1 MSNPGTLADVVS
13 AMHADWNLVEA
24 LMGGTK
30 AMRAAG
36 KTYLPQ
42 WPGEEDK
49 TYQARLSVSTL
60 LPAYRETVTNM
71 TSRVFAGPIQLG
83 EDVPQYIRD
92 LADNIDREGNNLQV
106 WARDWF
112 AKGLGYGMCPVLV
125 DYPRAEGV
133 RTVADEKRMGVRPY
147 AVIINPKRILGWK
160 AQGGVL
166 TQFRFTEVVAEDDGE
181 FASKHVE
188 QIRVLEIGRWS
199 IYRKD
204 KDGHWTLFDEGVST
218 LPVIP
223 LVMFYT
229 GRTGYMT
236 ATPPLLDLAHLN
248 VKHWQSQ
255 SDQDNILHV
264 ARVPIFTTIG
274 YEEVIGED
282 GTPKELTVGAGTA
295 LKLPPGGDAKWVE
308 HSGKAIDA
316 GRNSLKDLIEEM
328 RMAGAKLLQPLTT
341 TASKTAEQVGNEAD
355 TELSPLEAM
364 ALSFQDAL
372 DQMLQ
377 LFAMWRGI
385 PDGGSSTVQGNFD
398 IDYAPEASLNFLLS
412 LANAGKLSD
421 ETLFTEA
428 KRRGVIADN
437 VDWET
442 EKSRLEEQGPAL
454 GDA

>member
-1 MSNPGTLADVVS
+1 MSNPGTLADAVS
-13 AMHADWNLVEA
+13 VMHADWDLVGA

-36 KTYLPQ
+36 KTFLPQ

-71 TSRVFAGPIQLG
+71 ASRVFASPIQLG

-133 RTVADEKRMGVRPY
+133 RTVADEKRLGVRPY

-160 AQGGVL
+160 AQGGIL
-166 TQFRFTEVVAEDDGE
+166 TQFRFTEWVTEDDGA
-181 FASKHVE
+181 FASKNVE
-188 QIRVLEIGRWS
+188 QVRVLEIGRWA

-204 KDGHWTLFDEGVST
+204 DKGNWTLFEEGVST

-223 LVMFYT
+223 LVLFSP

-264 ARVPIFTTIG
+264 ARVPILTTIG
-274 YEEVIGED
+274 YEETYDEAGK
-282 GTPKELTVGAGTA
+282 PKEMTVGAGTA
-295 LKLPPGGDAKWVE
+295 LKLPVGGDAKWVE
-308 HSGKAIDA
+308 HSGQAIEA
-316 GRNSLKDLIEEM
+316 GRNSLKDLIDEM

-341 TASKTAEQVGNEAD
+341 TASKTAEQVSNEAD

-372 DQMLQ
+372 DMMLQ
-377 LFAMWRGI
+377 LFAMWRNL
-385 PDGGSSTVQGNFD
+385 PDGGSSKVQGNFD
-398 IDYAPEASLNFLLS
+398 IDYAPEASLTFLMS
-412 LANAGKLSD
+412 MANAGKISD
-421 ETLFTEA
+421 ETLFSEA
-428 KRRGVIADN
+428 KRRGVVASDA
-437 VDWET
+437 DWET
-442 EKSRLEEQGPAL
+442 EKARLEEQGPAL
-454 GDA
+454 GGA